1 MIFTI
6 PTANGTIIES
16 INCNF
21 ALFVSNT
28 VFIIAVD
35 LEIDASIPNIAPKK
49 PVIIEEKLSTSPKK
63 SFIFNFTKQLVK
75 RNTNYHLHICLFFLT
90 NR

>member
-49 PVIIEEKLSTSPKK
+49 PVIIEEKLSTSPTK
-63 SFIFNFTKQLVK
+63 SFIFNFTKQLE
-75 RNTNYHLHICLFFLT
+75 RGILT
-90 NR
+90 RIINIALTP

>member
-16 INCNF
+16 INCIF
-21 ALFVSNT
+21 TLFVSNI

-35 LEIDASIPNIAPKK
+35 FEIEASIPNIAPKK
-49 PVIIEEKLSTSPKK
+49 PVIIDEKLSTSPTK
-63 SFIFNFTKQLVK
+63 SFLFFKFSN
-75 RNTNYHLHICLFFLT
+75 RNTC
-90 NR
+90 

>member
-21 ALFVSNT
+21 ALLVSNI

-35 LEIDASIPNIAPKK
+35 FEIEASIPNIAPKK
-49 PVIIEEKLSTSPKK
+49 PVIIEEKLSTSPTK
-63 SFIFNFTKQLVK
+63 SFIFNFTKQ
-75 RNTNYHLHICLFFLT
+75 RESGILT
-90 NR
+90 RIINIALTP

>member
-16 INCNF
+16 INCIF
-21 ALFVSNT
+21 TLFVSNI

-35 LEIDASIPNIAPKK
+35 FEIEASIPNIAPKK
-49 PVIIEEKLSTSPKK
+49 PVIIDEKLSTSPTK
-63 SFIFNFTKQLVK
+63 SL
-75 RNTNYHLHICLFFLT
+75 LFFKF
-90 NR
+90 

>member
-21 ALFVSNT
+21 ALFVSNI

-35 LEIDASIPNIAPKK
+35 FEIEASIPNMAPKK
-49 PVIIEEKLSTSPKK
+49 PVIIEEKLSTSPTK
-63 SFIFNFTKQLVK
+63 SFIFNFTKQ
-75 RNTNYHLHICLFFLT
+75 RESGILT
-90 NR
+90 RIINIALTP